1 MTEKPPKDSN
11 FADYTPARGASFRRV
26 ARGVDLTYDRSLAG
40 EMRIRRKI
48 VAMCWAG
55 WTVTL
60 LAFQARPAPHMLA
73 VGQVLEQVAC
83 EADPTQTYALYLPS
97 GYTAEKRWPIV
108 YAFDPLARGAVPVR
122 LYKDV
127 AEKYGFVLAG
137 SNNSRNF
144 SLANSVKSANAV
156 WRDTRTRLSLDTR
169 RTYTTGF
176 SGGARIAGLIAVRCS
191 QCQIAGVIAHGAGY
205 PDGLKSPE
213 EGRTLYFLAVGD
225 QDFNWAEVITVR
237 EQREDLGMP
246 YRVRV
251 FPGGHQWAPPAIMD
265 DALRWMTLKA
275 MQSGSTPPDA
285 AFIEQFFQGTVKEA
299 EEAERGHD
307 AIGQLSAY
315 RSLVS
320 DFHGLKNVAEYETKL
335 AVLKSSAS
343 LKAAL
348 KNEQG
353 QIAEQKRLQDE
364 ISPQLSDVADADVD
378 GQVKLRNA
386 ISQGM
391 ARLKDGAEHSKS
403 DEKRLIFSRAL
414 KGLSMQGVEAG
425 QSAFEEKH
433 FERAEIYFQLMSEC
447 SDDPWPSLLLA
458 ETRLAMGNKKQAIRD
473 IREVVRRGLKNPDVL
488 EKDSRLQS
496 LNSDPEFQKI
506 LTELRAKRTTWSR

>member
-1 MTEKPPKDSN
+1 
-11 FADYTPARGASFRRV
+11 
-26 ARGVDLTYDRSLAG
+26 LA
-40 EMRIRRKI
+40 
-48 VAMCWAG
+48 A
-55 WTVTL
+55 
-60 LAFQARPAPHMLA
+60 
-73 VGQVLEQVAC
+73 
-83 EADPTQTYALYLPS
+83 
-97 GYTAEKRWPIV
+97 
-108 YAFDPLARGAVPVR
+108 
-122 LYKDV
+122 
-127 AEKYGFVLAG
+127 
-137 SNNSRNF
+137 
-144 SLANSVKSANAV
+144 
-156 WRDTRTRLSLDTR
+156 
-169 RTYTTGF
+169 
-176 SGGARIAGLIAVRCS
+176 
-191 QCQIAGVIAHGAGY
+191 
-205 PDGLKSPE
+205 
-213 EGRTLYFLAVGD
+213 
-225 QDFNWAEVITVR
+225 
-237 EQREDLGMP
+237 
-246 YRVRV
+246 
-251 FPGGHQWAPPAIMD
+251 
-265 DALRWMTLKA
+265 
-275 MQSGSTPPDA
+275 
-285 AFIEQFFQGTVKEA
+285 
-299 EEAERGHD
+299 
-307 AIGQLSAY
+307 
-315 RSLVS
+315 
-320 DFHGLKNVAEYETKL
+320 
-335 AVLKSSAS
+335 LKSSAS